1 MKPTLDLPRVRATL
15 GDPRLARLV
24 ALLRR
29 RLELGT
35 ALTGSITL
43 TDTSAPERAA
53 SDELLGRRPTSGA
66 TLTINLDALTD
77 MLRVAGICDNLAEAV
92 EGLLGPIVNSR
103 AASREREA
111 EWAAL
116 WHEIRHAFDSRPSLL
131 GWIEELARTGAVKR
145 LCSDDPVR
153 AALVMRDV
161 MRIIDALPAGAEPL
175 AAFAARL
182 LGDAH
187 ALDPG
192 SPLATLTVRAAA
204 RLGEIEFQDDAEGR
218 RAAWASAGVMCDEL
232 STPALVLNLP
242 ATGETP
248 LGRLLRSARAD
259 AEPLHVSLRL
269 LLRHPLRDDPALA
282 QREVFVCENPTI
294 VASLPQESAAPAR
307 RSYAST
313 ASSQRRRW
321 SCCDNFARPEP
332 GYFITA
338 ISTRRG

>member
-53 SDELLGRRPTSGA
+53 SDELLGRRPTSGT

-131 GWIEELARTGAVKR
+131 GWIEELA
-145 LCSDDPVR
+145 
-153 AALVMRDV
+153 
-161 MRIIDALPAGAEPL
+161 
-175 AAFAARL
+175 
-182 LGDAH
+182 
-187 ALDPG
+187 
-192 SPLATLTVRAAA
+192 
-204 RLGEIEFQDDAEGR
+204 
-218 RAAWASAGVMCDEL
+218 
-232 STPALVLNLP
+232 
-242 ATGETP
+242 
-248 LGRLLRSARAD
+248 
-259 AEPLHVSLRL
+259 
-269 LLRHPLRDDPALA
+269 
-282 QREVFVCENPTI
+282 
-294 VASLPQESAAPAR
+294 
-307 RSYAST
+307 
-313 ASSQRRRW
+313 
-321 SCCDNFARPEP
+321 
-332 GYFITA
+332 
-338 ISTRRG
+338 